1 MPANQSSSNPSQQS
15 PLSTILDWEDSP
27 YTSLKGTTF
36 HVVTFGCQMNKHDSE
51 RIVGMLSALGSS
63 QVQTVEESDIVI
75 FVTCCVREAA
85 DIRLMGQVASLK
97 NIPLRDNAPV
107 SKRVVVIGCSRFGRW
122 CRYVLGRFYHYG
134 IYLVR
139 IGFFRKVGATYVFG
153 WC

>member
-1 MPANQSSSNPSQQS
+1 
-15 PLSTILDWEDSP
+15 
-27 YTSLKGTTF
+27 
-36 HVVTFGCQMNKHDSE
+36 MNKHDSE

-107 SKRVVVIGCSRFGRW
+107 SKRVVVIGGCIVSMHDPVVGW
-122 CRYVLGRFYHYG
+122 L
-134 IYLVR
+134 
-139 IGFFRKVGATYVFG
+139 RKRGL
-153 WC
+153 